1 MMLLICLSY
10 NIPAN
15 ATEEM
20 PGSAWA
26 LSPVPVMCKP
36 PKTSPP
42 TLVSRRD
49 KQILGVLSTKTAPGA
64 GNWVLQGDAGQG
76 KDLWA
81 TPAPPSPPTCNIFI
95 ADQTPGHPRCLPCSQ
110 GSQPGTFLLF
120 PCYFCLSNSSWLLG
134 RLASSLDITLSHPP
148 ELRLAGAVQV
158 RTDM

>member
-36 PKTSPP
+36 PKTSPL

-64 GNWVLQGDAGQG
+64 GNWGMLGRVRICGPPLLLLPLPPAASLLQIKPLDIPGVC
-76 KDLWA
+76 
-81 TPAPPSPPTCNIFI
+81 PAPRAASQAHSCSFPVISGCQTAPGCWAGWQAALTSPYLILPSCI
-95 ADQTPGHPRCLPCSQ
+95 
-110 GSQPGTFLLF
+110 
-120 PCYFCLSNSSWLLG
+120 
-134 RLASSLDITLSHPP
+134 
-148 ELRLAGAVQV
+148 
-158 RTDM
+158 